1 MVFATSGLMH
11 SPGLQSLTEQ
21 SLISNFSPSRF
32 LASMAITSCF
42 SFFVPHTLFRRFWIS
57 VLQSALWVVDSCRS
71 LRPWLSMA
79 VIVPVAAAFTALA
92 SLSMRAPSFFLLVIS
107 EIWVSSSSREDLHSA
122 LVVSSRCSVC
132 SFSDISSATIISRR
146 SRNRGQFGFPATVQK
161 NFALSLAWLFVWFWS
176 GRIAALLVRLP
187 PVPGS
192 SRWSRATCLAAWS
205 SSAWGIQKFGGADL
219 GSRLR
224 SWSWVSARTW
234 ARAWVALRAAAWS
247 RAEGWK
253 APSTTPEWTS

>member
-21 SLISNFSPSRF
+21 SLISSFSPSLF

-42 SFFVPHTLFRRFWIS
+42 SFLVPHTLLRRFWIS
-57 VLQSALWVVDSCRS
+57 VLHSALWVVDSDSS

-79 VIVPVAAAFTALA
+79 VIVPEAADFTALA
-92 SLSMRAPSFFLLVIS
+92 SLSMRAPSFFLLVM
-107 EIWVSSSSREDLHSA
+107 EPIWVSSSAREDLHSD

-132 SFSDISSATIISRR
+132 SFSAISSATIISSR

-161 NFALSLAWLFVWFWS
+161 NLALSFAWLLVWFWS
-176 GRIAALLVRLP
+176 GSTPLLELRLP
-187 PVPGS
+187 LGS
-192 SRWSRATCLAAWS
+192 SRSTKAICLAAPS
-205 SSAWGIQKFGGADL
+205 SSAWEIQKFGGADL

-224 SWSWVSARTW
+224 ISLWVSDRMW
-234 ARAWVALRAAAWS
+234 AWAWVAWRTAAWS
-247 RAEGWK
+247 PLEGRK
-253 APSTTPEWTS
+253 VPSTTPAGT